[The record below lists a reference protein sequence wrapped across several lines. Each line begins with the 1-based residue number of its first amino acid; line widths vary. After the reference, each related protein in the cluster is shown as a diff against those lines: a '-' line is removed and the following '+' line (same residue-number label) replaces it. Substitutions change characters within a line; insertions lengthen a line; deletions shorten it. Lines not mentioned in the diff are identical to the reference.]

1 MCMCGWDRPTVE
13 LTRLIAE
20 MRRSAR
26 HVSSD
31 EEPVAELD
39 SEAIDFGVASE
50 SFAETRRL
58 RRSDLATLG
67 LVTTH
72 QGRTVP
78 TVGGLLLF
86 GRDRLATFPDAWVQA
101 GRFAGTKRTGIID
114 SVELHGNS
122 LPAMVDDAI
131 GFVDRHLATGL
142 VIEGV
147 RHRRTRPVPTVAVR
161 EAVINAVVHAD
172 YSQSGAPIRVAV
184 FDDRVEIENPGLL
197 PFGMT
202 VDDMRNGVSRV
213 RNRILARTFREL
225 GYIEQ
230 WGSGIPRMTAA
241 CTQMGLPEPQIDEI
255 AGRVRLTLHA
265 SPSGSPQIDDID
277 RQIIDHLAERNGV
290 TTAMLAKAIERT
302 PRATRTRLASLV
314 HRGLIVEIGS
324 GPNDPQRRY
333 YSSAPAVRR

>member
-265 SPSGSPQIDDID
+265 SPSGSPQLDDID

-314 HRGLIVEIGS
+314 HRGLIVGIGS

>member
-1 MCMCGWDRPTVE
+1 M
-13 LTRLIAE
+13 
-20 MRRSAR
+20 AR
-26 HVSSD
+26 HVSFD

-39 SEAIDFGVASE
+39 SEAIDFRVASE

-58 RRSDLATLG
+58 RRPDLATLG
-67 LVTTH
+67 LVAAH
-72 QGRTVP
+72 QGRTAP

-101 GRFAGTKRTGIID
+101 GRFAGTERTGIID
-114 SVELHGNS
+114 SVELQGNS

-147 RHRRTRPVPTVAVR
+147 RHRRTPRPVPTVAVR
-161 EAVINAVVHAD
+161 EAVINSVVHAD

-225 GYIEQ
+225 
-230 WGSGIPRMTAA
+230 
-241 CTQMGLPEPQIDEI
+241 DEI
-255 AGRVRLTLHA
+255 AG
-265 SPSGSPQIDDID
+265 
-277 RQIIDHLAERNGV
+277 
-290 TTAMLAKAIERT
+290 
-302 PRATRTRLASLV
+302 TRLASLV
-314 HRGLIVEIGS
+314 DRGLIVDIGS

-333 YSSAPAVRR
+333 YPSAPAVRG